1 MGSPTRILV
10 KISGEALAAE
20 RSSGADPGRVEMVA
34 RQLVEVAGG
43 GTGLAVVIGGG
54 NFVRGQAAAGQGADR
69 VVADQMGMLG
79 TMINSLSLADMVGRL
94 GGAARVFSA
103 IEMPRV
109 AEIFTARAARAAMEA
124 GEIAVCGGGTGNP
137 FFTTDTAAALRA
149 VELGCDA
156 VLKAT
161 KVDGIYDSDP
171 VTNPDAK
178 RFETITHEEAMARD
192 LKVMDM
198 AAFAITRDNRLP
210 IIVFSLDAKGG
221 IAAVLAGSAPSS
233 RVG

>member
-1 MGSPTRILV
+1 MGSLSRILV

-20 RSSGADPGRVEMVA
+20 RDSGVDPGRIDMVA
-34 RQLVEVAGG
+34 RQLVKVAED
-43 GTGLAVVIGGG
+43 GTRIAVVIGGG
-54 NFVRGQAAAGQGADR
+54 NFVRGLAAANRGADR

-79 TMINSLSLADMVGRL
+79 TMINSLALADMVHRL

-109 AEIFTARAARAAMEA
+109 AETFTARGARAAMDA
-124 GEIAVCGGGTGNP
+124 GETVVCGGGTGNP

-161 KVDGIYDSDP
+161 KVDGVYDADP
-171 VTNPDAK
+171 VTNPGARRLD
-178 RFETITHEEAMARD
+178 TITHEDAMARD

-198 AAFAITRDNRLP
+198 AAFAIARDNRLP
-210 IIVFSLDAKGG
+210 IIVFSLDAEGG